1 MEALEEII
9 RLRKIKWLYEN
20 LSERIGRVIQIQK
33 VETGRHVSGT
43 LIGVGFSLESG
54 GRVSY
59 ELAGNSLIQGYLGLN
74 DQVSGWDKDG
84 KREFIQAGLESRLSR
99 RQDWN
104 HSGGKYGDA
113 PAHIWLFPIS
123 DTTAYSELEAF
134 CVGPLAPRL
143 TPSKSK
149 GVLATAWPWGSSA
162 DVTLKSGSTVI
173 RLQSAEGFIAYFI
186 AQTSA
191 DLEAY
196 RVMLNDESQSKR

>member
-9 RLRKIKWLYEN
+9 RLRQIKWLYEN

-33 VETGRHVSGT
+33 METGRYSSGT

-74 DQVSGWDKDG
+74 DQVSGWDRDG
-84 KREFIQAGLESRLSR
+84 KREFIQVGLESRPSR

-113 PAHIWLFPIS
+113 PAHIWLFPING
-123 DTTAYSELEAF
+123 TTAYSELEEF

-149 GVLATAWPWGSSA
+149 GMIATARPWGSSA
-162 DVTLKSGSTVI
+162 DVILKPGSTVI
-173 RLQSAEGFIAYFI
+173 RLQSGEGFIAYFI
-186 AQTSA
+186 AQTPA
-191 DLEAY
+191 DLEVYQLA
-196 RVMLNDESQSKR
+196 LSDESQSKR